1 MSKLSTSKNKST
13 PIPTKLNEE
22 DFNEF
27 ILPHLSMPK
36 RGPKCKI
43 GYHKIFNDIL
53 KVLYTGIQWK
63 ELPIE
68 RNLETGKPEIHYTNV
83 YKHFAKWQADGSW
96 ERVFNSS
103 IFFLKTQERLDTS
116 IIHGD
121 GSNTVAK
128 KGGDGIGY
136 SGHKHQKG
144 EKTMTVVDNNGY
156 ILSPM
161 TVDSVNR
168 HDTTL
173 LPKSLNHL
181 MNLKKSISL
190 ELNGTLF
197 NLDSGFD
204 SLVNRKYIF
213 NRQMKPNIKENP
225 RNRKSPKKGRKRLF
239 DKEAYKL
246 RFCVERTFAW
256 KDKFKRLLIRFET
269 IQARY
274 QAFKLI
280 AYTLI
285 NIREFCCGTT

>member
-1 MSKLSTSKNKST
+1 MSKKKQSISKNST
-13 PIPTKLNEE
+13 PIPTQLNEE
-22 DFNEF
+22 DFNKL

-36 RGPKCKI
+36 RGPKCQI
-43 GYHKIFNDIL
+43 GYHKVFNYIL
-53 KVLYTGIQWK
+53 KVLYTFITWK

-68 RNLETGKPEIHYTNV
+68 RNPETGKHEIHYTNV
-83 YKHFAKWQADGSW
+83 YKHFAKWQVDGSW
-96 ERVFNSS
+96 EHVFHSS
-103 IFFLKTQERLDTS
+103 VLFLKTQEQLDVS

-128 KGGDGIGY
+128 KGGDRIGY
-136 SGHKHQKG
+136 SGHKHHKG
-144 EKTMTVVDNNGY
+144 EKTMAIVDNNGY
-156 ILSPM
+156 ILSSM

-173 LPKSLNHL
+173 LPQSLNHL
-181 MNLKKSISL
+181 TNLKKSIGL

-225 RNRKSPKKGRKRLF
+225 RNRKSVKKGRKRLF
-239 DKEAYKL
+239 DPQAYSL

-256 KDKFKRLLIRFET
+256 KNKFRRLLIRFET
-269 IQARY
+269 IAARHL
-274 QAFKLI
+274 ALKLI

-285 NIREFCCGTT
+285 NLREFCIS